1 MRSSVPTLWGTWW
14 DCSFYGDPSWSTAV
28 CLGKQCLS
36 YVFEGGKRTRLF
48 LESAAPVAFN
58 FLFVCCGQIA
68 CGILVPCRIFT
79 AVFLQWKTQSP
90 NHWTATEF
98 PLAFNLK
105 WRDLGLAFY
114 TNSHLTLPSEH
125 PHKTKPPVLWASW
138 GKPKWRRGFSGSWAG
153 DVYFMLLRAVTA
165 WNSHRNNMHIYCRS
179 RREEKSFL
187 TCMHFSWPCCSKK
200 ESQDSERLCGPGVLP
215 PPPKL
220 SLVLEIRSK
229 LIEIEVT

>member
-28 CLGKQCLS
+28 CLGKLNAYLMS
-36 YVFEGGKRTRLF
+36 LKEEKKTRLF

-58 FLFVCCGQIA
+58 FLFVCSGQIA

-153 DVYFMLLRAVTA
+153 QVMSTSCCSEQWLHGIATGTTCTFTVEAGEKRRAFWLACLSPDPVVLKRRARIQRGFVVLVYYHLLP
-165 WNSHRNNMHIYCRS
+165 NSH
-179 RREEKSFL
+179 
-187 TCMHFSWPCCSKK
+187 
-200 ESQDSERLCGPGVLP
+200 
-215 PPPKL
+215 
-220 SLVLEIRSK
+220 
-229 LIEIEVT
+229 